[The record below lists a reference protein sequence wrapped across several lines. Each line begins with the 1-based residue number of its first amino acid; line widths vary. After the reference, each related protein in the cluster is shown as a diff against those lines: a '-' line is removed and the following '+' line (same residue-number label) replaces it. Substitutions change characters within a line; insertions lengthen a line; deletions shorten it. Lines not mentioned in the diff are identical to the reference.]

1 MFASA
6 FIDPF
11 LAIALDEILRV
22 EESREATFS
31 SRLDKDL
38 KKALSYRDQ
47 EITYE
52 NLITH
57 VDVMHSLIHKA
68 KEGLTSNNNQEEGL
82 QALKAITAMQSYII
96 WDK

>member
-1 MFASA
+1 M
-6 FIDPF
+6 DPF
-11 LAIALDEILRV
+11 LAIAIDELLGT

>member
-1 MFASA
+1 M
-6 FIDPF
+6 DPF
-11 LAIALDEILRV
+11 LAIALDEFLRV

-68 KEGLTSNNNQEEGL
+68 KEGLTSINNQEEAL
-82 QALKAITAMQSYII
+82 DALKAITAMQSYII